1 MTLEELAYIS
11 QIIGVFAVFAS
22 LVYVAIQTH
31 QNGRMMRAK
40 AAWDAE
46 VSFIEINDMLSS
58 GGMMSELAYKTF
70 TNPASLTDYERHL
83 MHRFF
88 RGVLQRT
95 EAQFA
100 LYAHG
105 VLDAEV
111 WHLRRAYIKSTLKNP
126 VFTEAWQADKA
137 NSMFTRAFIAE
148 MDTAVDRDAPTFLGV
163 GANARKE

>member
-1 MTLEELAYIS
+1 MTLEELAYLS
-11 QIIGVFAVFAS
+11 QIVGVFAVFAS

-46 VSFIEINDMLSS
+46 VSFIEINDQLAS
-58 GGMMSELAYKTF
+58 GGLMSELAYKVLTR
-70 TNPASLTDYERHL
+70 PDSLTDYERHL
-83 MHRFF
+83 THRFM

-95 EAQFA
+95 EAQYA
-100 LYAHG
+100 LHAHG

-111 WHLRRAYIKSTLKNP
+111 WHLRRAYIKGILKNP
-126 VFTEAWQADKA
+126 VFNEVWQAEKA

-148 MDTAVDRDAPTFLGV
+148 MDKALDRDAPTFLGAGV
-163 GANARKE
+163 NERKD